1 MCHDPVG
8 HTDNQMLSPVPIAS
22 QNIQRMRDWVQ
33 TFGVAVCQMA
43 KAGTLLSCLN
53 QREIRLGEP
62 VSFKLSHFEEQQKK
76 KQTKKQ
82 TPAVTR
88 NQMSHFQTMRL
99 HVMIVTLSLEWETHF
114 IHRRFFP
121 RQKKCLLQQK
131 NCVYSLAM
139 EAMEAMGL
147 LSPFLFMYLLTLLFV
162 SLKLTCLYW
171 YVYLWSK
178 LKGRK
183 SLSWQVYAIHAK
195 LWKLQNEQYC
205 WGEKRYIY
213 VLWWAKSSM
222 DQC

>member
-1 MCHDPVG
+1 MVSCTQICHDPVS

-76 KQTKKQ
+76 KQT
-82 TPAVTR
+82 
-88 NQMSHFQTMRL
+88 
-99 HVMIVTLSLEWETHF
+99 
-114 IHRRFFP
+114 

-162 SLKLTCLYW
+162 TLKLTCLYW

-183 SLSWQVYAIHAK
+183 SLPWQVYVIHAK